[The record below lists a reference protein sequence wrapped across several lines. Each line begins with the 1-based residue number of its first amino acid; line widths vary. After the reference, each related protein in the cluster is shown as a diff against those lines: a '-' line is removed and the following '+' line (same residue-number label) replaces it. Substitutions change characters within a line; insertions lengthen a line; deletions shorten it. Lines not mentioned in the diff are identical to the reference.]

1 MAGKAESLK
10 EYLIK
15 LGWDVDELG
24 LNKVQKGV
32 KNVEKSVESVG
43 NKFVKSFAKASV
55 SVGGFLAAA
64 TTGIFNFIQNVAQ
77 ADIETEHMARQFW
90 TTEENARSLGTAL
103 DVVGASYKD
112 IWKMTPEEY
121 KNLIELKNFSYSLKA
136 PAELQKTL
144 KQIRDIN
151 QEINKT
157 KVIFNAATQWVA
169 YYLGQFLGKDF
180 KDAQTALKEFNN
192 YLVEKLPIITE
203 KVAEFLYHIVNIAKA
218 VIWFA
223 RIGKEK
229 FMDLFNS
236 LPTGTKVGA
245 AAITGFLAVL
255 KMGPIGMFIAALTT
269 LLLLLEDYY
278 VWSQGGKS
286 AFDWSKPFGG
296 MFSGF
301 DSSGIIGD
309 LDSTKESVNA
319 LKDSLSD
326 CKTAWGSVLDA
337 ALDFIEEHDVIDT
350 VLSTLADTL
359 NTIVNLLTG
368 VANLLLLITGNFD
381 KISDN
386 SLWKS
391 VGVDFKQGNIGSIF
405 SDMFK
410 GANKS
415 LWDTG
420 LFDWIPNAE
429 NIRASYKRMEEMGTL
444 YNNQMTNR
452 SQNQLVGG
460 WSSSNVSTK
469 NDNRRQTV
477 NINVSVKSG
486 GRSVANTTAQAVA
499 DALQDV
505 DTLK

>member
-32 KNVEKSVESVG
+32 KDVEKSVESVG
-43 NKFVKSFAKASV
+43 NKFVKSFTKASV

-64 TTGIFNFIQNVAQ
+64 TTGIFNFMRNVAQ

-90 TTEENARSLGTAL
+90 TTEENARSLGIAL
-103 DVVGASYKD
+103 DAVDASYKD

-136 PAELQKTL
+136 PADLQKTL

-157 KVIFNAATQWVA
+157 KVIFNSATQWVA

-192 YLVEKLPIITE
+192 YLVEKLPVITE

-218 VIWFA
+218 VVWFA

-296 MFSGF
+296 MFDGF

-309 LDSTKESVNA
+309 LDSTKDSVDE
-319 LKDSLSD
+319 LKASLSD

-337 ALDFIEEHDVIDT
+337 ALDFIEEHDVIDS
-350 VLSTLADTL
+350 VLSTLIDLFSTL
-359 NTIVNLLTG
+359 VNVVG
-368 VANLLLLITGNFD
+368 DFANLLLLITGNFD
-381 KISDN
+381 KINES
-386 SLWKS
+386 SVWKS
-391 VGVDFKQGNIGSIF
+391 FGRNVKEGHFGSGLWDLIK
-405 SDMFK
+405 D
-410 GANKS
+410 ANKN
-415 LWDTG
+415 LWGTG
-420 LFDWIPNAE
+420 LFDWIPGSKGIRE
-429 NIRASYKRMEEMGTL
+429 NINNAVNTGT
-444 YNNQMTNR
+444 YYTN
-452 SQNQLVGG
+452 SMSAKTQLPIPVVGSG
-460 WSSSNVSTK
+460 STNTK

-486 GRSVANTTAQAVA
+486 SRSVASTTAQAVA
-499 DALQDV
+499 DALQNV